1 MFTDHSTYIIKAKH
15 YDKVINYFL
24 SNNNNTESVIAKK
37 LNLKLGYVKYVI
49 NFHLSLK
56 NNYMGAEIVVNQEAQ
71 LIESK
76 L

>member
-24 SNNNNTESVIAKK
+24 SNNNNTTSVIAKK
-37 LNLKLGYVKYVI
+37 LNLEYGYVNYII
-49 NFHLSLK
+49 NFHLALK
-56 NNYMGAEIVVNQEAQ
+56 KNYMGAEIVVHQETE